1 MTPSSQSRLRALILL
16 FVLSASAAAQQ
27 VYKSVD
33 ADGNV
38 SYSSSPP
45 PGAAP
50 GRAQTVKIDPGP
62 TETERA
68 AAEQRLQ
75 SSLGGA
81 SRSGDA
87 DAGADKGAEAKA
99 TNKSAQTVERR
110 SEQVERQRS
119 SSRIERPSGGMSQPA
134 RGRAAGQLPSSR
146 TSR

>member
-1 MTPSSQSRLRALILL
+1 MTPSSQSGRRALILL
-16 FVLSASAAAQQ
+16 FALSASAVAQQ
-27 VYKSVD
+27 IYKSVD

-38 SYSSSPP
+38 SYSSAPP

-50 GRAQTVKIDPGP
+50 GQAQTVKIDPGP

-75 SSLGGA
+75 SSLGG
-81 SRSGDA
+81 SGRSGDA
-87 DAGADKGAEAKA
+87 GAEQDAEAKA
-99 TNKSAQTVERR
+99 TKKSVQNVERR

-119 SSRIERPSGGMSQPA
+119 SSRIQRPSGGMSQPA